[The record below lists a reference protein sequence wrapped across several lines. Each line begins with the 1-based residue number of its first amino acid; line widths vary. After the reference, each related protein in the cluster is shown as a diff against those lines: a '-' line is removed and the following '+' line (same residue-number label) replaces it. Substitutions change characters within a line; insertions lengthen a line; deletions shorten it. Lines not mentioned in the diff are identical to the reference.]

1 MMRKALQLFAIC
13 LAGAGASGCHRS
25 MPPARPP
32 FSVTAVV
39 ASMDAGT
46 ITLRH
51 KSGQRILVAITP
63 GTTVTKRGTAAA
75 VADIAVGMRVV
86 VVYRLVDGAAVA
98 DEVRLFRPPINY
110 P

>member
-1 MMRKALQLFAIC
+1 MGKALQLLAIC
-13 LAGAGASGCHRS
+13 LAGAGAAACHRLV
-25 MPPARPP
+25 PPTRPP
-32 FSVTAVV
+32 FTVTGVV
-39 ASMDAGT
+39 ASVDPDA

-51 KSGQRILVAITP
+51 KSGQRMRMAIAP
-63 GTTVTKRGTAAA
+63 GTVVTRRDRAAA

-86 VVYRLVDGAAVA
+86 VVYRFVGDAAVA